1 MKLTMLGWEQ
11 SHDVGG
17 KAAAGPSTE
26 RFAAAA
32 AAAARAGSTALQPAV
47 STLADERKRKLL
59 NMETADSNDASS
71 SGLSAPVRSPSM
83 AWPDRMSGTPAE
95 WLSRP
100 VKRPADR
107 ASPIHSVLSPLSA
120 AAWTVPDYTHE
131 DTTPAR
137 VPAQTGWHKLALER
151 LSAIERMATIESLEA
166 VLGRQ
171 EIDRR
176 LQAMHTVWLHRQRY
190 VDELELEPEL
200 KCQVSNFLSECLK
213 VEVIALAAS
222 CGAPLNGRSSGTLN
236 PAPTPKEAG
245 RFRGRENFAR
255 EEEREVSEGY

>member
-1 MKLTMLGWEQ
+1 VKLTMLGWEQ

-71 SGLSAPVRSPSM
+71 SGLSASVRSPS
-83 AWPDRMSGTPAE
+83 AWPDRMSGTPVG

-107 ASPIHSVLSPLSA
+107 VSPIHSELSPLSA
-120 AAWTVPDYTHE
+120 AAWTVPDYAHE
-131 DTTPAR
+131 DTTPAHM
-137 VPAQTGWHKLALER
+137 PAQTGWHKLALER
-151 LSAIERMATIESLEA
+151 LSVIERMATIESLEA

-200 KCQVSNFLSECLK
+200 KCQVSKFLSECLK

-236 PAPTPKEAG
+236 PTPKEEAG
-245 RFRGRENFAR
+245 RFRGREIFER
-255 EEEREVSEGY
+255 EGEREVSEEY